1 MANGQIHF
9 GDSFR
14 YKEGQNDEEF
24 SLKEGQVLVPAATVQ
39 QQQQL
44 PHHQHQQQQQQQQ
57 EQLLQPQPQHQHHS
71 AGIGKFCKLKK

>member
-1 MANGQIHF
+1 MFFWIICVLSVANGQIHF

-44 PHHQHQQQQQQQQ
+44 PHHQQQQQ
-57 EQLLQPQPQHQHHS
+57 PQHHS
-71 AGIGKFCKLKK
+71 AGIGKFCQKSNRK